1 VEACTVTAP
10 DAITAFAVPNPN
22 WPSQSSRIFRVWSP
36 NRLPCQAGSPNLLRT
51 GEFYLNQSF
60 RSSTAITVVPRWGV
74 VNARFWCSAL
84 FIIVAGLL
92 TDSAPGFRQRGVRE
106 ISTVRERRNRDQQRR
121 NATAAE
127 CFSSRWRAT
136 APCLG
141 IRRPL
146 DAQATEGKPDSIAR
160 ISLTPTATSSKESS
174 GRRSV
179 EWS

>member
-1 VEACTVTAP
+1 MRSLL
-10 DAITAFAVPNPN
+10 
-22 WPSQSSRIFRVWSP
+22 SQFQTPTDPRESSRIFRVRTP

-84 FIIVAGLL
+84 FIVAGLL
-92 TDSAPGFRQRGVRE
+92 TDSAPGFRRRGVRE
-106 ISTVRERRNRDQQRR
+106 ISTVRERRKRDQQRC

-127 CFSSRWRAT
+127 CFSSRRCGT

-141 IRRPL
+141 IRLPL

-160 ISLTPTATSSKESS
+160 ISLTPAATSSKESS

-179 EWS
+179 EWL